1 MIEKMTKWNFVLL
14 SGETESFLTKL
25 QELGVVDVVRSR
37 KSPDAQ
43 SLAILDKIARE
54 KEALRILDRYVLE
67 NEADRDSISKIM
79 KEEYPDPS
87 DVPSTDVIRIDSEI
101 AALGEHLKELR
112 KEVQRRMP
120 WGEFDSAAVERLAK
134 DGLQLHYYTTDKFD
148 SAWSELVPLEVISS
162 EGSRVWFVTVS
173 RASEEYSFPIPEAPA
188 PQGQWKDAEAEFA
201 STLRQINILKAR
213 IYSMKVQTIRDIQ
226 RDKAS
231 LESALDLHIAGNTAL
246 KSVDNLVSVFEGFVP
261 SNLDESLAAEFD
273 ALDIYYEKEAAKDE
287 DNPPI
292 KLRNNPFIKL
302 FEPLTGMYGFPDYGE
317 FDPTPVL
324 GPFFLL
330 FFSLCMG
337 DGGYGILLFLLGLAL
352 WKKWMRIEMFDGFG
366 PIIMALGTGTFFVG
380 TFLGTFFGMNI
391 KDMAFLPEGFRNCL
405 LSSDVQWFGYSAQM
419 VLAVFIGVFHICLA
433 RLIKTAVSTVRYGF
447 KESISTWGWTLL
459 IVGGVVTATLAAT
472 SVLSEEALKITVIV
486 IGVVSALGIYIFN
499 KIGRNPLL
507 NIGAGLWD
515 TYNEATGLL
524 GDVLSYIR
532 LYALGLAGGM
542 LGGAFNNLANM
553 VVGGSDNPTW
563 QYLPFVLILLLGHLL
578 NLALS
583 GLGAFVHPLRLT
595 FVEYFKNSGYEGRGL
610 KYNPLKK
617 N

>member
-14 SGETESFLTKL
+14 SGETAGFLAKL
-25 QELGVVDVVRSR
+25 QELGVVDVVRSS
-37 KSPDAQ
+37 KSPDSR
-43 SLAILDKIARE
+43 SLEILEKISKD
-54 KEALRILDRYVLE
+54 KEALRILSRYNLE
-67 NEADRDSISKIM
+67 NEADKASISEIM

-87 DVPSTDVIRIDSEI
+87 DVPSVDVIRIDGEI
-101 AALGEHLKELR
+101 AGLNEHLKELR
-112 KEVQRRMP
+112 KEVLRRMP
-120 WGEFDSAAVERLAK
+120 WGEFDSSAVARLEK
-134 DGLQLHYYTTDKFD
+134 TGLQLHYYTTDKFD
-148 SAWSELVPLEVISS
+148 PAWEELVPLEIISQ
-162 EGSRVWFVTVS
+162 EGSKTWFVTVS
-173 RASEEYSFPIPEAPA
+173 RTGEPYSFPLVEAAAPE
-188 PQGQWKDAEAEFA
+188 GQWKDAEAEIA
-201 STLRQINILKAR
+201 STVRQVNILKAR
-213 IYSMKVQTIRDIQ
+213 IYSMKEQTAVLIEK
-226 RDKAS
+226 DKLS

-246 KSVDNLVSVFEGFVP
+246 KSVDNLVSVFEGFAP
-261 SNLDESLAAEFD
+261 SAEDVRLAGEFD
-273 ALDIYYEKEAAKDE
+273 KLDVYYEKDAARDE

-292 KLRNNPFIKL
+292 KLRNNAFIRL

-352 WKKWMRIEMFDGFG
+352 HKKWMKIEMFDGFG
-366 PIIMALGTGTFFVG
+366 PIIMALGVGTFFVG

-391 KDMAFLPEGFRNCL
+391 KDMEFLPEAFRNCL

-433 RLIKTAVSTVRYGF
+433 RIIKTAVSTVRFGF

-459 IVGGVVTATLAAT
+459 IVGGVITATLAAT
-472 SVLSEEALKITVIV
+472 QVLSEEALKIVVIV

-499 KIGRNPLL
+499 KIGRNPLI

-542 LGGAFNNLANM
+542 LGGAFNDLANM
-553 VVGGSDNPTW
+553 VVAVDNPTW
-563 QYLPFVLILLLGHLL
+563 HYLPFVLILLLGHLL

-610 KYNPLKK
+610 RYNPLKK